1 LLKPTI
7 LIKYTYNSIFISAS
21 RSKSGSAFSIDK
33 NPKIC
38 YYICYM
44 LNYLFLLQI
53 PPHIYK
59 EMALK
64 VFKISQKFAEK
75 SVIFL
80 LILALTWQ
88 FAFPRVTSLAQT
100 LDPVALR
107 EMKQALMFEELGQLS
122 RVITVPVTAYN
133 SLPAQTDSTPCL
145 TANGFDLCQNNQQN
159 VIAANFLPFGA
170 KVRFPDYDPDTIY
183 TVQDRMN
190 ARYAYRADIWMK
202 TIADARQFGVK
213 NLKMEIYQ

>member
-1 LLKPTI
+1 MLLC
-7 LIKYTYNSIFISAS
+7 
-21 RSKSGSAFSIDK
+21 D
-33 NPKIC
+33 
-38 YYICYM
+38 YM
-44 LNYLFLLQI
+44 SNYLSLLQI
-53 PPHIYK
+53 PPTVYK
-59 EMALK
+59 ELAIK

-100 LDPVALR
+100 LDPVALK

-122 RVITVPVTAYN
+122 KVIFVPVTAY
-133 SLPAQTDSTPCL
+133 SSTVDQTDSTPCQ
-145 TANGFDLCQNNQQN
+145 TANGFNLCQNNQQN

-190 ARYAYRADIWMK
+190 ARYAYRADIWMQTRQQAK
-202 TIADARQFGVK
+202 QFGVK